1 MPRGFLYLLPHFIIA
16 IEVEHIGDKVKSI
29 LIVLYFG
36 VQAGEVETVRQVFL
50 IDLAKVLVSPRR
62 YEPVSPVTCVV
73 AVRLTIEIVHG
84 LGADTEWVPLWA
96 LGC

>member
-62 YEPVSPVTCVV
+62 YELTEIKVSKTLLTQMNEST
-73 AVRLTIEIVHG
+73 AEKARLLGVRMYVL
-84 LGADTEWVPLWA
+84 
-96 LGC
+96 